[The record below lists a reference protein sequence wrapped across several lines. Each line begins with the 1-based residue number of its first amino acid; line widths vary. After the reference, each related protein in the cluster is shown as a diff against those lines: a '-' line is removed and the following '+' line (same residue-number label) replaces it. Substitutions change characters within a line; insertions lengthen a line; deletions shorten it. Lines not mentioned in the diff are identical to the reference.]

1 MIDMQQNLWSNFIG
15 GDKTAFETIYREEVN
30 FLISYG
36 LSVVKDAEA
45 VEDAVQELFVDL
57 WKNRQNLSKEVKI
70 RSYLLVSLKRR
81 LIKNKNLTDSLDE
94 SMIKAS
100 SLDIQEE
107 IIQKESATSNEKL
120 LQEAIEA
127 LSPQQREAIQLRFFQ
142 EKSYD
147 EMMGIMGISYQSCRN
162 VVSVA
167 IKQLSWVKEKLTL

>member
-36 LSVVKDAEA
+36 LSIVKDTEA

-57 WKNRQNLSKEVKI
+57 WKNRQNLSKDVKI

-81 LIKNKNLTDSLDE
+81 LIKNKSITDSLE
-94 SMIKAS
+94 ENMVKAS
-100 SLDIQEE
+100 TLDVQEE
-107 IIQKESATSNEKL
+107 IIQRESANANEKL
-120 LQEAIEA
+120 LHAAIES
-127 LSPQQREAIQLRFFQ
+127 LSPQQKEAVQLRFFQ

-147 EMMGIMGISYQSCRN
+147 EMMDIMGISYQSCRN
-162 VVSVA
+162 IVSVA
-167 IKQLSWVKEKLTL
+167 IKQLSWVKKN

>member
-1 MIDMQQNLWSNFIG
+1 MIDLQQNLWSNFIG

-70 RSYLLVSLKRR
+70 WSYLLVSLKRR

-120 LQEAIEA
+120 LQAAIEA